1 MVEAIITKFSRL
13 LLWQI
18 LLGAVLL
25 FLLPPATWGATGIIV
40 ARTDAFESIRN
51 LMSDTSTL
59 TRAGREYV
67 AGRHAGRNLV
77 LVRSPM
83 GKVNNT
89 ITTQI
94 LLSEFEVDLVISI
107 APAGAVDQD
116 LKIGDMVLADRVYQH
131 DFGTIKP
138 YGFIWGRTPDGTG
151 WEDEGYNAHPHPETA
166 TIEQA
171 FRRSEP
177 PGQKGWQLVIGSVV
191 SGDQMIADEE
201 KRDWLRSKFQAVA
214 VDMSGAAIIQTCFA
228 NGVRGQ
234 IVRIITDQADITA
247 RSDFE
252 ASFGPDNY
260 EPDYRLLI
268 KILLDAAP

>member
-1 MVEAIITKFSRL
+1 MVETNTTKFSRF

-18 LLGAVLL
+18 LFGAVLL
-25 FLLPPATWGATGIIV
+25 FLLPPASWGATGIIV
-40 ARTDAFESIRN
+40 ARTDAFESIRS
-51 LMSDTSTL
+51 LMSNTSTL

-67 AGRHAGRNLV
+67 TGRHAGRDLV

-107 APAGAVDQD
+107 APAGAVDQN

-151 WEDEGYNAHPHPETA
+151 WEDEGYNAHPETA
-166 TIEQA
+166 AMEQA
-171 FRRSEP
+171 WRRSKP
-177 PGQKGWQLVIGSVV
+177 AGQKGWKLVIGPVV

-234 IVRIITDQADITA
+234 IVRIITDQADIAA

>member
-1 MVEAIITKFSRL
+1 MVKTKATKFSRS
-13 LLWQI
+13 LLWRTV
-18 LLGAVLL
+18 LGAVFL
-25 FLLPPATWGATGIIV
+25 FLLPPASWGAPGIIV
-40 ARTDAFESIRN
+40 ARTDAFENIKS

-59 TRAGREYV
+59 TRAGRHYV
-67 AGRHAGRNLV
+67 TGRHAGRDLV

-94 LLSEFEVDLVISI
+94 LLSEFEIDMVISI

-151 WEDEGYNAHPHPETA
+151 WEDGGYNTHPKTA
-166 TIEQA
+166 AMEQA
-171 FRRSEP
+171 LRRIEP
-177 PGQKGWQLVIGSVV
+177 AGQEEWRLVIGSVV
-191 SGDQMIADEE
+191 SGDQMIAAEE

-260 EPDYRLLI
+260 GPDYRQLI
-268 KILLDAAP
+268 KIILDIAP